1 MNLNDILIKA
11 ILQTVYMVFV
21 STFAAV
27 FLGFILAIILVV
39 TDEKGLKPNKYVY
52 KTLDFVIN
60 TLRSFPFIILI
71 VAIIPLTEAIVGT
84 FIGTTAAI
92 VPLSIGAAPF
102 ATRVIESSLRE
113 IDYGI
118 IEAARSFGATNT
130 QIIFKIMFKEALPS
144 IVMGITLTIIS
155 IIGYSA
161 MAGAVGAGGLG
172 DVALT
177 YGYNMFDEK
186 AMFSTV
192 LILIIIVQLLQSIG
206 NLVYKKMTKW
216 FIFVIS

>member
-1 MNLNDILIKA
+1 MNLNAILIKA
-11 ILQTVYMVFV
+11 ILQTLYMVSV
-21 STFAAV
+21 STLVAV
-27 FLGFILAIILVV
+27 ILGFVLAIILVV
-39 TDEKGLKPNKYVY
+39 TDEKGLKPNKLIY

-102 ATRVIESSLRE
+102 ATRVIEASLRE

-130 QIIFKIMFKEALPS
+130 QIIFKIMVKEALPS
-144 IVMGITLTIIS
+144 IVMAITLTIIS

-186 AMFSTV
+186 AMISTV
-192 LILIIIVQLLQSIG
+192 VLLIVIVQLLQSVG
-206 NLVYKKMTKW
+206 NLVYKKMTK
-216 FIFVIS
+216 

>member
-11 ILQTVYMVFV
+11 ILQTLYMVFV
-21 STFAAV
+21 STIAAV
-27 FLGFILAIILVV
+27 ILGFIFAIILVV

-52 KTLDFVIN
+52 KTLDIVIN

-186 AMFSTV
+186 AMIFTV

-206 NLVYKKMTKW
+206 NLIYKKMVK
-216 FIFVIS
+216 

>member
-11 ILQTVYMVFV
+11 ILQTLYMVFV
-21 STFAAV
+21 SSFAAV
-27 FLGFILAIILVV
+27 ILGFILAIILIV

-52 KTLDFVIN
+52 KTLDFLIN

-186 AMFSTV
+186 AMISTV

-206 NLVYKKMTKW
+206 NLIYKKMTK
-216 FIFVIS
+216 